1 MPPSAGA
8 WKTIDAEPSPD
19 WGRAGLRSSSIT
31 AIGWRAA
38 AAGLTS
44 SPVNGAGTR
53 TGLGLGLGA
62 GEGLGVDGLALPL
75 ADGAGEGLTEADG
88 VALRPVGPEL
98 VGVGVVGEQPTS
110 RTAKAIASPTCRY
123 WLPRPIT
130 RRRIADVSKR
140 GRGSFAGRT
149 RQTSRP
155 GRGPGPAGLRSVQ
168 VPLGTGHQRAAEPD
182 AGKHR

>member
-53 TGLGLGLGA
+53 TGLGLGDGEGLGD
-62 GEGLGVDGLALPL
+62 GDGLGVDGLAVAL
-75 ADGAGEGLTEADG
+75 ADGATEALIEGDG
-88 VALRPVGPEL
+88 VVLRPAGPEL
-98 VGVGVVGEQPTS
+98 VGVGVAGEQPTS
-110 RTAKAIASPTCRY
+110 RTATAIASPTRRY

-130 RRRIADVSKR
+130 RRRIADVSNQ
-140 GRGSFAGRT
+140 GRDRFR
-149 RQTSRP
+149 
-155 GRGPGPAGLRSVQ
+155 GPAGLRIVQ
-168 VPLGTGHQRAAEPD
+168 VPLGTGHAHAPEPD
-182 AGKHR
+182 RAKHG